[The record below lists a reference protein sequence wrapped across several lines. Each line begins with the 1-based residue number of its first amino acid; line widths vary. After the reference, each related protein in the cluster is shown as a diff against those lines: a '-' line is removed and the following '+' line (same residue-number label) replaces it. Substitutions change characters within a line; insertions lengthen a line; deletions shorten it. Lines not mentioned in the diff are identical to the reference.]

1 MHESDEGESGAGNT
15 SPGHVTVIC
24 KGFWGWGVVEGA
36 EVNMML
42 L

>member
-1 MHESDEGESGAGNT
+1 MHESDEGEPGAGNT

-24 KGFWGWGVVEGA
+24 KGFLGAEVVGGA

>member
-1 MHESDEGESGAGNT
+1 MHESEEGESGAGNT
-15 SPGHVTVIC
+15 SLGHVTVIC
-24 KGFWGWGVVEGA
+24 KGFWGVEVVGGA